1 MTQKYTAQ
9 SIRREETERKKKTV
23 TPGIWTG
30 TRMGKDKHGSNL
42 INDICE
48 KDSYNTHTYT

>member
-9 SIRREETERKKKTV
+9 SIRRGEMERKKKTV
-23 TPGIWTG
+23 TSGIWTG
-30 TRMGKDKHGSNL
+30 TRMGKDKDGSNL
-42 INDICE
+42 INDICG